1 MAVRVL
7 IVDDYTMPRIV
18 FEQVIAGNK
27 RFELAASL
35 PSAEQAVAFCEENPV
50 DLILMDIV
58 MINGISGLEAS
69 RRIKEKH
76 PEIKIILVTSM
87 PEVTFLRRAREI
99 GIESF
104 WYKEVQERPILEVM
118 NRTMDG
124 ESVYPETTPETML
137 GNIKSTELTPR
148 ELDVLRELTGGLTN
162 QEIAQKMN
170 VSVQA
175 VKMHVTNMLQ
185 KTGFQSRLELA
196 LHARIE
202 GIVIKE

>member
-196 LHARIE
+196 LHARIG

>member
-1 MAVRVL
+1 MKAKVL
-7 IVDDYTMPRIV
+7 IVDDYTMPRTV
-18 FEQVIAGNK
+18 FEIAIEK
-27 RFELAASL
+27 SHCFELAASL
-35 PSAEQAVAFCEENPV
+35 SSAEAAVAYCNENPV

-58 MINGISGLEAS
+58 MISGISGMEAS
-69 RRIKEKH
+69 RRIKEAH
-76 PEIKIILVTSM
+76 PGIKIILVTSM

-99 GIESF
+99 GVESF
-104 WYKEVQERPILEVM
+104 WYKEVQEMPILEIM
-118 NRTMDG
+118 KRTMDG
-124 ESVYPETTPETML
+124 ESIYPEAAPATKL
-137 GNIKSTELTPR
+137 GNIPSSDLTPR

-162 QEIAQKMN
+162 QEIAAKMN